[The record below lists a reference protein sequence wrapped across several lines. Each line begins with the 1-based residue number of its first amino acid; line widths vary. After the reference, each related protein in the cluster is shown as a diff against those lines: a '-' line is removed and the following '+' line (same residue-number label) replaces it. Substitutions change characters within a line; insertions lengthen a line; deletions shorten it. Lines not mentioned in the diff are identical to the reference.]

1 MGARAKNIQQA
12 LRLLCGGVSS
22 TVQLLGT
29 SFLYESP
36 ASYVTDQ
43 PNFVNAV
50 SAVCVSV
57 C

>member
-57 C
+57 